1 MKKVV
6 RLTESD
12 LTNIIKRVI
21 NEENTNSFSSKMIK
35 FIDRILDEVISEL
48 TPSEYESEDYN
59 DYKEEVQWRTFG
71 TMANE
76 MDYELP
82 KGEKTEEFFSI
93 METPEIVQ
101 KIKKGYSRYKKMR
114 K

>member
-1 MKKVV
+1 MKKII

-12 LTNIIKRVI
+12 LTNIVKRVI
-21 NEENTNSFSSKMIK
+21 KEDNSNFLRKRLT
-35 FIDRILDEVISEL
+35 FINRILDEVISEL

-71 TMANE
+71 TMADE

>member
-1 MKKVV
+1 MKKII

-12 LTNIIKRVI
+12 LTNIVKRVI
-21 NEENTNSFSSKMIK
+21 NEDNSNFLRKRLT
-35 FIDRILDEVISEL
+35 FINRILDEVISEL

-114 K
+114 E

>member
-1 MKKVV
+1 MKKII
-6 RLTESD
+6 RLTEYD
-12 LTNIIKRVI
+12 LTNIVKRVI
-21 NEENTNSFSSKMIK
+21 NEDNSNFLRKRLT
-35 FIDRILDEVISEL
+35 FINRILDEVISEL

-71 TMANE
+71 TMSNE

>member
-1 MKKVV
+1 
-6 RLTESD
+6 
-12 LTNIIKRVI
+12 
-21 NEENTNSFSSKMIK
+21 
-35 FIDRILDEVISEL
+35 
-48 TPSEYESEDYN
+48 
-59 DYKEEVQWRTFG
+59 
-71 TMANE
+71 

>member
-12 LTNIIKRVI
+12 LTNIVKRVI
-21 NEENTNSFSSKMIK
+21 KEDNSNFLRKRLN
-35 FIDRILDEVISEL
+35 FINRILDEVISEL

-71 TMANE
+71 TMENE

-114 K
+114 E